1 MNKDN
6 KLNEQELDYLI
17 MILEQKL
24 DDAKEN
30 VLSSE
35 AFDELS
41 DWMKDRYYMLYDLLS
56 KIKKFKKELNN
67 I

>member
-30 VLSSE
+30 VLSSQ
-35 AFDELS
+35 AFDVIL
-41 DWMKDRYYMLYDLLS
+41 
-56 KIKKFKKELNN
+56 
-67 I
+67 

>member
-17 MILEQKL
+17 KILEQKL
-24 DDAKEN
+24 DDAEEQCFF
-30 VLSSE
+30 SQ
-35 AFDELS
+35 AFDGSS
-41 DWMKDRYYMLYDLLS
+41 DWIKDHYYMLYDLLS

>member
-30 VLSSE
+30 VLSSQ
-35 AFDELS
+35 AFTER
-41 DWMKDRYYMLYDLLS
+41 KFECHNRYYMLYDLLN

>member
-30 VLSSE
+30 VLSRQ

-41 DWMKDRYYMLYDLLS
+41 DWAKDRYYMLYDLLS

>member
-30 VLSSE
+30 VLSSQ
-35 AFDELS
+35 AFEGSS
-41 DWMKDRYYMLYDLLS
+41 DWIKDRYYMLYDLLS
-56 KIKKFKKELNN
+56 KIEKFKKELNN

>member
-30 VLSSE
+30 VLSSQ
-35 AFDELS
+35 AFDESS
-41 DWMKDRYYMLYDLLS
+41 DWIKDRYYMLYDLLS